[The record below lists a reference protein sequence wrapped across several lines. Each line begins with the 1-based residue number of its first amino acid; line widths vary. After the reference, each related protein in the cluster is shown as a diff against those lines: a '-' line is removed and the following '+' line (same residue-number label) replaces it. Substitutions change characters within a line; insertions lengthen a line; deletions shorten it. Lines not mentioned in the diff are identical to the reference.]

1 MQSKNNSDIDHEQ
14 IELLENAQ
22 KRIRQKKFLYYHFVL
37 FLFVSAIV
45 LSLDYVFNIASDI
58 ILLKYSWS
66 FWIIF
71 SWFFLFIFHVFNVY
85 VTGRFINKSW
95 IKNQKNKLIKIQKL
109 EVENIKAKMDI
120 ETKIKAET
128 DFNNKKTQLVTII
141 VAASENNVIGNNNK
155 LIWHLSD
162 DLKRF
167 KNLTKDHHVIMGR
180 KTFESM
186 PRALP
191 NRTNVII
198 TRKENYIAE
207 NAIVTNSLESALKIA
222 SDDAQPFIIGGGEI
236 YNIALNVSDRIELTR
251 VHHNFEGDTT
261 FPEIDKEKWIES
273 NRVEKKKDET
283 HSYDFTFITY
293 NKIKK

>member
-14 IELLENAQ
+14 IELLEYAQ

-37 FLFVSAIV
+37 FLFVSAIT
-45 LSLDYVFNIASDI
+45 LSLDYVFNIATDFN
-58 ILLKYSWS
+58 LLEYSWS
-66 FWIIF
+66 FWVVF

-85 VTGRFINKSW
+85 VTGRLINKSW

-109 EVENIKAKMDI
+109 EIENIKAKMDV

-128 DFNNKKTQLVTII
+128 DFFNKKTQLITII

-167 KNLTKDHHVIMGR
+167 KNLTKGHYVIMGR

-236 YNIALNVSDRIELTR
+236 YNIALNISDRIELTR

-261 FPEIDKEKWIES
+261 FPEINKEEWIES

>member
-14 IELLENAQ
+14 IELLEYAQ

-37 FLFVSAIV
+37 FLFVCAIT
-45 LSLDYVFNIASDI
+45 LSLDYVFNIASDVN
-58 ILLKYSWS
+58 LLEYSWS
-66 FWIIF
+66 FWVVF

-109 EVENIKAKMDI
+109 EIENIKAKMDV

-128 DFNNKKTQLVTII
+128 DFFNKKTQLITII

-167 KNLTKDHHVIMGR
+167 KNLTKGHHVIMGR

-236 YNIALNVSDRIELTR
+236 YNIALNISDRIELTR

-261 FPEIDKEKWIES
+261 FPKINKEEWMES

>member
-14 IELLENAQ
+14 IELLEYAQ

-37 FLFVSAIV
+37 FLFVSAIT
-45 LSLDYVFNIASDI
+45 LSLDYVFNIATDFN
-58 ILLKYSWS
+58 LLEYSWS
-66 FWIIF
+66 FWVVF

-109 EVENIKAKMDI
+109 EIENIKAKMDV
-120 ETKIKAET
+120 ETKITAQT
-128 DFNNKKTQLVTII
+128 DFYNKKTQLITII

-167 KNLTKDHHVIMGR
+167 KNLTKGHYVIMGR

-251 VHHNFEGDTT
+251 VHNNFEGDTT
-261 FPEIDKEKWIES
+261 FPEIDKEEWIES

>member
-14 IELLENAQ
+14 IELLEYAQ

-37 FLFVSAIV
+37 FLFVSAIT
-45 LSLDYVFNIASDI
+45 LSLDYVFNIATDFN
-58 ILLKYSWS
+58 LLEYSWS
-66 FWIIF
+66 FWVVF

-109 EVENIKAKMDI
+109 EIENIKAKMDI

-128 DFNNKKTQLVTII
+128 DFTNKKIQLVTII

>member
-14 IELLENAQ
+14 IELLEYAQ

-109 EVENIKAKMDI
+109 EIENIKAKIDV

-128 DFNNKKTQLVTII
+128 DFFNKKTQLITII

-167 KNLTKDHHVIMGR
+167 KNLTKGHHVIMGR

-236 YNIALNVSDRIELTR
+236 YNIALNISDRIELTR

-283 HSYDFTFITY
+283 HSYNFTFITY

>member
-1 MQSKNNSDIDHEQ
+1 MQSKNNLDIDHEQ
-14 IELLENAQ
+14 IELLEYAQ

-37 FLFVSAIV
+37 FLFASVIV
-45 LSLDYVFNIASDI
+45 LSLDYIFNIASDI
-58 ILLKYSWS
+58 NLLEYSWS
-66 FWIIF
+66 FWIVF

-109 EVENIKAKMDI
+109 EIENIKAKMDV

-128 DFNNKKTQLVTII
+128 DFINKKTQLITII

-167 KNLTKDHHVIMGR
+167 KNLTKGHYVIMGR

-236 YNIALNVSDRIELTR
+236 YNIALNISDRIELTR
-251 VHHNFEGDTT
+251 IHHNFEGDTT
-261 FPEIDKEKWIES
+261 FPEINKEEWIES

>member
-14 IELLENAQ
+14 IELLEYAQ

-37 FLFVSAIV
+37 FLFVCAIT
-45 LSLDYVFNIASDI
+45 LSLDYVFNIASDVN
-58 ILLKYSWS
+58 LLEYSWS
-66 FWIIF
+66 FWVVF

-109 EVENIKAKMDI
+109 EIENIKAKMDV

-128 DFNNKKTQLVTII
+128 DFFNKKTQLITII

-167 KNLTKDHHVIMGR
+167 KNLTKGHYVIMGR

-198 TRKENYIAE
+198 TRKENYIAD

-236 YNIALNVSDRIELTR
+236 YNIALNISDRIELTR
-251 VHHNFEGDTT
+251 VHHNFE
-261 FPEIDKEKWIES
+261 
-273 NRVEKKKDET
+273 
-283 HSYDFTFITY
+283 
-293 NKIKK
+293 

>member
-14 IELLENAQ
+14 IELLEYAQ

-45 LSLDYVFNIASDI
+45 LSLGYVFNIASDI
-58 ILLKYSWS
+58 ILLEYSWY
-66 FWIIF
+66 FWVIF

-85 VTGRFINKSW
+85 VTGRFINKFW
-95 IKNQKNKLIKIQKL
+95 IKKQKNKLIKIQKL
-109 EVENIKAKMDI
+109 KIENIKAKMDI

-128 DFNNKKTQLVTII
+128 DFINKKIQLVTII

-273 NRVEKKKDET
+273 NRVEKKKNDT
-283 HSYDFTFITY
+283 HNYDFTFITY

>member
-14 IELLENAQ
+14 IELLEYAQ

-37 FLFVSAIV
+37 FLFVSAITV
-45 LSLDYVFNIASDI
+45 SLDHVFNIASDVN
-58 ILLKYSWS
+58 LLEYSWS
-66 FWIIF
+66 FWVVF

-109 EVENIKAKMDI
+109 EIENIKAKMDV
-120 ETKIKAET
+120 ETKIKAQT
-128 DFNNKKTQLVTII
+128 DFYNKKTQLITII

-155 LIWHLSD
+155 LILHLSD

-167 KNLTKDHHVIMGR
+167 KNLTKGHYVIMGR

-251 VHHNFEGDTT
+251 VHNNFEGDTT
-261 FPEIDKEKWIES
+261 FPEIDKEEWIES

>member
-14 IELLENAQ
+14 IELLEYAQ

-45 LSLDYVFNIASDI
+45 LSLGYVFNIASDI
-58 ILLKYSWS
+58 ILLEYSWY
-66 FWIIF
+66 FWVVF

-109 EVENIKAKMDI
+109 EIENIKAKMDI

-128 DFNNKKTQLVTII
+128 DFTNKKIQLVTII

-236 YNIALNVSDRIELTR
+236 YNIALNISDRIELTR

-273 NRVEKKKDET
+273 SRIEKKKDDT

>member
-14 IELLENAQ
+14 IELLEYAQ

-109 EVENIKAKMDI
+109 EIENIKAKIDV

-128 DFNNKKTQLVTII
+128 DFFNKKTQLITII

-167 KNLTKDHHVIMGR
+167 KNLTKGHHVIMGR

-236 YNIALNVSDRIELTR
+236 YNIALNISDRIELTR

>member
-14 IELLENAQ
+14 IELLEYAQ

-37 FLFVSAIV
+37 FLFVCAIT
-45 LSLDYVFNIASDI
+45 LSLDYVFNIASDVN
-58 ILLKYSWS
+58 LFEYSWS
-66 FWIIF
+66 FWVVF

-109 EVENIKAKMDI
+109 EIENIKAKMDV

-128 DFNNKKTQLVTII
+128 DFFNKKTQLITII

-167 KNLTKDHHVIMGR
+167 KNLTKGHHVIMGR

-236 YNIALNVSDRIELTR
+236 YNIALNISDRIELTR

>member
-14 IELLENAQ
+14 IELLEYAQ

-37 FLFVSAIV
+37 FLFVCAIT
-45 LSLDYVFNIASDI
+45 LSLDYVFNIASDVN
-58 ILLKYSWS
+58 LLEYSWS
-66 FWIIF
+66 FWVVF

-109 EVENIKAKMDI
+109 EIENIKAKIDV

-128 DFNNKKTQLVTII
+128 DFFNKKTQLITII

-167 KNLTKDHHVIMGR
+167 KNLTKGHHVIMGR

-236 YNIALNVSDRIELTR
+236 YNIALNISDRIELTR

-283 HSYDFTFITY
+283 HSYNFTFITY

>member
-14 IELLENAQ
+14 IELLEYAQ

-37 FLFVSAIV
+37 FLFVSAIS
-45 LSLDYVFNIASDI
+45 LSLDYVFNIATDFN
-58 ILLKYSWS
+58 LLEYSWS
-66 FWIIF
+66 FWIVF

-85 VTGRFINKSW
+85 VTGRLINKSW

-109 EVENIKAKMDI
+109 EIENIKAKMDV

-128 DFNNKKTQLVTII
+128 DFFNKKTQLITII

-167 KNLTKDHHVIMGR
+167 KNLTKGHYVIMGR

-236 YNIALNVSDRIELTR
+236 YNIALNISDRIELTR

-261 FPEIDKEKWIES
+261 FPEINKEEWIES

>member
-14 IELLENAQ
+14 IELLEYAQ

-109 EVENIKAKMDI
+109 EIENIKAKMDV

-128 DFNNKKTQLVTII
+128 DFFNKKTQLITII

-167 KNLTKDHHVIMGR
+167 KNLTKGHHVIMGR

-236 YNIALNVSDRIELTR
+236 YNIALNISDRIELTR

-283 HSYDFTFITY
+283 HSYNFTFITY

>member
-14 IELLENAQ
+14 IELLEYAQ

-37 FLFVSAIV
+37 FLFVCAIT
-45 LSLDYVFNIASDI
+45 LSLDYVFNIASDVN
-58 ILLKYSWS
+58 LLEYSWS
-66 FWIIF
+66 FWVVF

-109 EVENIKAKMDI
+109 EIENIKAKMDV

-128 DFNNKKTQLVTII
+128 DFFNKKTQLITII

-236 YNIALNVSDRIELTR
+236 YNIALNISDRIELTR

>member
-14 IELLENAQ
+14 IELLEYAQ

-37 FLFVSAIV
+37 FLFVSAITV
-45 LSLDYVFNIASDI
+45 SLDHVFNIASDVN
-58 ILLKYSWS
+58 LLEYSWS
-66 FWIIF
+66 FWVVF
-71 SWFFLFIFHVFNVY
+71 SWFFLFIFHVFNIY

-109 EVENIKAKMDI
+109 EIENIKAKMDV
-120 ETKIKAET
+120 ETKIKAQT
-128 DFNNKKTQLVTII
+128 DFYNKKTQLITII

-167 KNLTKDHHVIMGR
+167 KNLTKGHYVIMGR

-236 YNIALNVSDRIELTR
+236 YNIALNISDRIELTR
-251 VHHNFEGDTT
+251 VHNNFEGDTT
-261 FPEIDKEKWIES
+261 FPEIDKEEWIES

>member
-14 IELLENAQ
+14 IELLEYAQ
-22 KRIRQKKFLYYHFVL
+22 KRIRQKKFLYYHFIL

-45 LSLDYVFNIASDI
+45 LSLGYVFNIASDI
-58 ILLKYSWS
+58 ILLEYSWY
-66 FWIIF
+66 FWVIF

-109 EVENIKAKMDI
+109 KIENIKAKMDI

-128 DFNNKKTQLVTII
+128 DFTNKKIQLVTII

-167 KNLTKDHHVIMGR
+167 KNLTKDHDVIMGR
-180 KTFESM
+180 RTFESM

>member
-14 IELLENAQ
+14 IELLEYAQ

-37 FLFVSAIV
+37 FLFVSAITV
-45 LSLDYVFNIASDI
+45 SFDHVFNIASDVN
-58 ILLKYSWS
+58 LLEYSWS
-66 FWIIF
+66 FWVVF

-109 EVENIKAKMDI
+109 EIENIKAKMDV
-120 ETKIKAET
+120 ETKIKAQT
-128 DFNNKKTQLVTII
+128 DFYNKKTELITII

-167 KNLTKDHHVIMGR
+167 KNLTKGHYVIMGR

-251 VHHNFEGDTT
+251 VHNNFEGDTT
-261 FPEIDKEKWIES
+261 FPEIDKEEWIES